1 MGLISRLAARRQL
14 RRSSRQSL
22 ETFPGWIPT
31 PGDRSY
37 GPMPQQ
43 GRPPRP
49 PHTPGYGVPTTLNP
63 GVPPRPA
70 PQRESPESQALSPQ
84 RPALPRD
91 ERPDDAPSAATDGQQ
106 FDRLVA
112 SAAAL
117 VDEIVDHAS
126 APSDTR
132 PARSTQPVGDVADA
146 PPPAPQET
154 ATAIHTMDADPKALM
169 FTAPPVEAAV
179 DLRPPTAP
187 APMAAP
193 SAADKVEPSELL
205 SPAGEFPPCPTW
217 PYTRRIRQ
225 RRRRR
230 RGIP

>member
-37 GPMPQQ
+37 GPMPQL

-49 PHTPGYGVPTTLNP
+49 PHTSGYGVPANP
-63 GVPPRPA
+63 NPSVPPRPA
-70 PQRESPESQALSPQ
+70 PQREGAESLALSPQ
-84 RPALPRD
+84 RPAVPRH
-91 ERPDDAPSAATDGQQ
+91 ERPGDAPSAATDGQQ

-126 APSDTR
+126 TPTDTR
-132 PARSTQPVGDVADA
+132 PARSTQPVGAVTAA
-146 PPPAPQET
+146 PPPAPHET
-154 ATAIHTMDADPKALM
+154 ATAVPTTAAAPKAPT
-169 FTAPPVEAAV
+169 FAAPPVDAAV
-179 DLRPPTAP
+179 DLRPSTAP
-187 APMAAP
+187 APTAAP
-193 SAADKVEPSELL
+193 SPEDTVQPSASL

-217 PYTRRIRQ
+217 PYTRRVRQ

-230 RGIP
+230 GTP